1 MRITRKAEYAIQA
14 LTYLATAK
22 AGELLLSRDI
32 AHHRHIPPKYIAQI
46 ILDLSR
52 AGLVRAVRG
61 AQGGVQ
67 LMRPAKA
74 ITIRQVLEA
83 IEGPMAINPC
93 LLAEDVCFFDNPSS
107 SGCRLQHVW
116 GQAQARMLEVLERS
130 SIADLLP
137 DDLSAAADAGTLEPV

>member
-22 AGELLLSRDI
+22 TGELMLSRDI

-74 ITIRQVLEA
+74 ISIRQVLEA

-93 LLAEDVCFFDNPSS
+93 LLSDDVCFFESRLSTN
-107 SGCRLQHVW
+107 CRLQHVW
-116 GQAQARMLEVLERS
+116 GEAQARMLEVLESS

-137 DDLSAAADAGTLEPV
+137 DELRDASDTTALETV

>member
-22 AGELLLSRDI
+22 AGELVLSRDI

-67 LMRPAKA
+67 LMRPARA

-93 LLAEDVCFFDNPSS
+93 LVADDVCFFDNQPSLK
-107 SGCRLQHVW
+107 CRLQHVW
-116 GQAQARMLEVLERS
+116 GEAQARMLEVLDGS

-137 DDLSAAADAGTLEPV
+137 DEFRAAADAQTLEPV

>member
-1 MRITRKAEYAIQA
+1 MKITRKAEYAIQA
-14 LTYLATAK
+14 LAYLATAK
-22 AGELLLSRDI
+22 TGELLLSRDI

-67 LMRPAKA
+67 LMRPARE
-74 ITIRQVLEA
+74 ITVRQVLEA

-93 LLAEDVCFFDNPSS
+93 LLADDVCFFETRLSTN
-107 SGCRLQHVW
+107 CRLQHVW
-116 GQAQARMLEVLERS
+116 GEAQARMLEVLENA

-137 DDLSAAADAGTLEPV
+137 DVQTEAAGPITLEPV

>member
-14 LTYLATAK
+14 LSYLATAK
-22 AGELLLSRDI
+22 GGELMLSRDI
-32 AHHRHIPPKYIAQI
+32 AHQRHIPPKYIAQI

-67 LMRPAKA
+67 LMRPADT
-74 ITIRQVLEA
+74 ITVRQVLEA

-93 LLAEDVCFFDNPSS
+93 LLSDDVCFFEARGDL
-107 SGCRLQHVW
+107 CRLQKVW
-116 GQAQARMLEVLERS
+116 GKAQARMLEVLEEAT
-130 SIADLLP
+130 IADLI
-137 DDLSAAADAGTLEPV
+137 ADAAPKGAIETHA

>member
-14 LTYLATAK
+14 LTFLATAK
-22 AGELLLSRDI
+22 PGELMLSRDI
-32 AHHRHIPPKYIAQI
+32 AHQRHIPPKYIAQI

-67 LMRPAKA
+67 LMRPARS

-93 LLAEDVCFFDNPSS
+93 LMSDDVCFFETRIRVDT
-107 SGCRLQHVW
+107 GCRLQHVW
-116 GQAQARMLEVLERS
+116 GEAQAKMLEVLDRS

-137 DDLSAAADAGTLEPV
+137 LDLLESVEACEPA

>member
-22 AGELLLSRDI
+22 AGELMLSRDI

-67 LMRPAKA
+67 LMRAAKL
-74 ITIRQVLEA
+74 ISIRQVVEA

-93 LLAEDVCFFDNPSS
+93 LISDDVCFFETRSS
-107 SGCRLQHVW
+107 TGCRLQHVW
-116 GQAQARMLEVLERS
+116 GEAQARMLEVLEKTT
-130 SIADLLP
+130 IADLLMDGREP
-137 DDLSAAADAGTLEPV
+137 AADTALETV

>member
-14 LTYLATAK
+14 LTYLAMAK
-22 AGELLLSRDI
+22 PGELLLSRDI

-52 AGLVRAVRG
+52 SGLVRAVRG

-67 LMRPAKA
+67 LMRPARS

-93 LLAEDVCFFDNPSS
+93 LLTDDVCFFEKPVEE
-107 SGCRLQHVW
+107 GCRLQQIW
-116 GQAQARMLEVLERS
+116 GEAQARMLEVLEGS

-137 DDLSAAADAGTLEPV
+137 AGVNGASGTLEAV